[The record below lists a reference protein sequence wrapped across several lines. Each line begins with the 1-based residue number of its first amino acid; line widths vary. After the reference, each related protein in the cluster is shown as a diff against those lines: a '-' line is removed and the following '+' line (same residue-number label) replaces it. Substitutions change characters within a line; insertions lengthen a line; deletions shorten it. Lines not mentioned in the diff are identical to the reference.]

1 MRIIKVTSILFCC
14 MFFMT
19 GCMEP
24 TATGINEDTIEF
36 VQLNEMKVGQEIAV
50 IETSKGTIKM
60 ALFPKEAP
68 KTVAQFKKL
77 IEQGFYNDKE
87 IFIKPDFK
95 AFITGAT
102 DEIGTKGKIATDD
115 GKPLECEVTPNLWH
129 FSGAVSALGYEKNKF
144 SKTLLSDSRFFIVG
158 DVGATTDMVTQMEEY
173 KYPQKVINAY
183 KEHGGLPQYTGAY
196 TVFGQVYEGLD
207 IVNEIFSLSVKE
219 GSVLPEDG
227 TKIIK
232 IELSK
237 YEKPIQK

>member
-1 MRIIKVTSILFCC
+1 MKLTSILLCSV
-14 MFFMT
+14 FFLT

-24 TATGINEDTIEF
+24 TTTGMQEEEIEF
-36 VQLNEMKVGQEIAV
+36 VQLNEKKEGQEIAV

-60 ALFPKEAP
+60 VLFPNEAP

-77 IEQGFYNDKE
+77 IQEGFYNDKE

-95 AFITGAT
+95 AFITGAN
-102 DEIGTKGKIATDD
+102 DASGAKGKIATDD
-115 GKPLECEVTPNLWH
+115 GKALQCEVTPNLWH
-129 FSGAVSALGYEKNKF
+129 FSGAVSVLGYEKSRF

-158 DVGATTDMVTQMEEY
+158 DIDATNDMVSQMEEF
-173 KYPQKVINAY
+173 KYPQRVINAY

-196 TVFGQVYEGLD
+196 TVFGQVYEGLE
-207 IVNEIFSLSVKE
+207 IVNEIINLTANEETAS
-219 GSVLPEDG
+219 PQDG

-237 YEKPIQK
+237 YEKPTQ